1 MKKCVIIGIAG
12 GTGSG
17 KTSAARNI
25 FKALGS
31 DQVTIMEQDAYYND
45 LGHLPLEERKTNN
58 FDHPS
63 AFDKALLISHLTL
76 LMNGGSIEM
85 PIYDYVQHTRTD
97 RTVNLSGQRIIMIEG
112 ILLLDDPDLRRLMD
126 IKLFVQAD
134 PDIRFIRRL
143 ERDIKERGRDL
154 DNVIHQYLEVV
165 RPMHDQFIEPSK
177 RYADIIIPEG
187 GENEVA
193 VDLIK
198 TKIEALLQEFDE
210 RGELEEGK

>member
-1 MKKCVIIGIAG
+1 
-12 GTGSG
+12 
-17 KTSAARNI
+17 
-25 FKALGS
+25 
-31 DQVTIMEQDAYYND
+31 
-45 LGHLPLEERKTNN
+45 
-58 FDHPS
+58 
-63 AFDKALLISHLTL
+63 
-76 LMNGGSIEM
+76 M

-112 ILLLDDPDLRRLMD
+112 ILLLDDPDLRSLMD

-198 TKIEALLQEFDE
+198 TKIEVLLQEFDE
-210 RGELEEGK
+210 RGILEES

>member
-31 DQVTIMEQDAYYND
+31 DQVTIMEQDAYYKD
-45 LGHLPLEERKTNN
+45 LGHLPLEERKKNN

-97 RTVNLSGQRIIMIEG
+97 RTVHLSGQRIIMVEG
-112 ILLLDDPDLRRLMD
+112 ILLLDDPDLRHLMD

-165 RPMHDQFIEPSK
+165 RPMHEQFIEPSK

-198 TKIEALLQEFDE
+198 TKIEVLLQEFDR
-210 RGELEEGK
+210 RGRLEEN

>member
-1 MKKCVIIGIAG
+1 
-12 GTGSG
+12 
-17 KTSAARNI
+17 
-25 FKALGS
+25 
-31 DQVTIMEQDAYYND
+31 
-45 LGHLPLEERKTNN
+45 
-58 FDHPS
+58 
-63 AFDKALLISHLTL
+63 
-76 LMNGGSIEM
+76 MNGGSIEM

-112 ILLLDDPDLRRLMD
+112 ILLLDDPDLRSLMD

-198 TKIEALLQEFDE
+198 TKIEVLLQEFDE
-210 RGELEEGK
+210 RGILEES

>member
-31 DQVTIMEQDAYYND
+31 DQVTIMEQDAYYKD
-45 LGHLPLEERKTNN
+45 LGHLPLEERKKNN

-112 ILLLDDPDLRRLMD
+112 ILLLDDPDLRSLMD

-198 TKIEALLQEFDE
+198 TKIEVLLQEFDE
-210 RGELEEGK
+210 RGILEES